1 MSEEQDRLRRQLE
14 TNLANFQSAGMADEV
29 KAIEKRLANLDAEFK
44 TAEAAPM
51 VVPSTAPDFGTGR
64 YEDRTVAQ
72 LRALA
77 ESKGL
82 STSGLNKDDLV
93 NALREG

>member
-14 TNLANFQSAGMADEV
+14 TNRAAFEAAGATEDVAAIDE
-29 KAIEKRLANLDAEFK
+29 RLGNLDAEFPEVEEEV
-44 TAEAAPM
+44 T
-51 VVPSTAPDFGTGR
+51 PSTEPDFGTGN

-77 ESKGL
+77 ESKSL
-82 STSGLNKDDLV
+82 PTSGTKDDLIA
-93 NALREG
+93 ALRG

>member
-14 TNLANFQSAGMADEV
+14 TNRAAFEAAGATEDV
-29 KAIEKRLANLDAEFK
+29 AAIDARLANLEAEF
-44 TAEAAPM
+44 AEAAAAAD
-51 VVPSTAPDFGTGR
+51 VVPSTEPDFGTGN

-82 STSGLNKDDLV
+82 PTSGTKDEII
-93 NALREG
+93 ATLRG